1 MVYDNKRNSV
11 RIASVDSF
19 GVGSLWVADMY
30 HVPYGVRTLIFCQD
44 VDALKLVSDLVLR
57 VARVVE
63 VSYWREH
70 LTIQMLIES

>member
-30 HVPYGVRTLIFCQD
+30 HVPYGVRTPILCR
-44 VDALKLVSDLVLR
+44 DAGALMFVSDLVLR
-57 VARVVE
+57 VAGVVE
-63 VSYWREH
+63 VSYSRER
-70 LTIQMLIES
+70 TSRNSGVN